1 MIQLLVIL
9 AGVLLSLMQ
18 SFGGVLSGYVGVFG
32 TSLAVHL
39 IGGVLLAGYILT
51 LLRSRIR
58 LGPMPWYVYFAAVFG
73 IALTAGNS
81 YCVARLGASLTTCLS
96 IAGQLFFSALL
107 DHLGAL
113 GLRRTRFDPR
123 RLPALGVILAGLV
136 IVAFAG

>member
-39 IGGVLLAGYILT
+39 IGGILLIGYIVIV
-51 LLRSRIR
+51 LRSRIR
-58 LGPMPWYVYFAAVFG
+58 FGPMPWYVYLAALFG
-73 IALTAGNS
+73 IALTTCNS

-96 IAGQLFFSALL
+96 IAGQLFFPILI
-107 DHLGAL
+107 DHFGAL
-113 GLRRTRFDPR
+113 GMRKTRFDPH
-123 RLPALGVILAGLV
+123 RLPALLVIFAGLA